1 MELIKLLNKS
11 EQYYFLG
18 IKGTGMAGLA
28 LVMHDLGYKVMGSDI
43 EKYTFTQEPLLNA
56 GIEVLNFAPENI
68 KTGMTIIK
76 GNAFKEDNV
85 EVAKALEL
93 NVPMQSYPDT
103 LGMLLGDYTSIG
115 IAGAHGKTSTTGL
128 MAHVLGGVDTTSFLV
143 GDGTG
148 KGIPDSKFFVYEADE
163 YRRHFLAY
171 HPDYLVMTNID
182 FDHPDYFKD
191 INDVASAFQT
201 AASQVKKGLFVWGD
215 DANLQKISVT
225 IPKYTYGFND
235 TDDYQVSN
243 ITKNPEGS
251 KFNVSYK
258 GTDLGQFAIHLFG
271 DHNILNATAV
281 VGVAHQ
287 EGLNLETVREELLT
301 YAGTK
306 RRFAEK
312 DFGDVVVIDDYAH
325 HPTEIKVT
333 LEAARQKFPDRKV
346 VAVFQPHTYS
356 RTLKFAD
363 QFAEILKQADKVYLT
378 PIFGSARENAGDI
391 SSEILAKKISPET
404 EVITKENIADLTVN
418 HNSVMVFM
426 GAGDIQKYED
436 LYEQLL

>member
-1 MELIKLLNKS
+1 
-11 EQYYFLG
+11 
-18 IKGTGMAGLA
+18 
-28 LVMHDLGYKVMGSDI
+28 
-43 EKYTFTQEPLLNA
+43 
-56 GIEVLNFAPENI
+56 
-68 KTGMTIIK
+68 
-76 GNAFKEDNV
+76 
-85 EVAKALEL
+85 
-93 NVPMQSYPDT
+93 
-103 LGMLLGDYTSIG
+103 
-115 IAGAHGKTSTTGL
+115 
-128 MAHVLGGVDTTSFLV
+128 
-143 GDGTG
+143 
-148 KGIPDSKFFVYEADE
+148 
-163 YRRHFLAY
+163 
-171 HPDYLVMTNID
+171 MTNID

-287 EGLNLETVREELLT
+287 EGLNLDTVREELLT

-325 HPTEIKVT
+325 HPTEIKAT

-363 QFAEILKQADKVYLT
+363 QFAAILKKADKVYLT